1 MLACFNRRAGGETD
15 ERIEVEV
22 ISYSGNGDKERS
34 LGGAARLRLQ
44 VIYIE
49 SHFDEQ
55 KAS

>member
-1 MLACFNRRAGGETD
+1 MFASIEEPGGETD
-15 ERIEVEV
+15 ERIEVGVV
-22 ISYSGNGDKERS
+22 ILEMEMRKEA
-34 LGGAARLRLQ
+34 LGGPSRLRLQ